1 VPRVAMIACEEIEVV
16 ALEPLELLPLPPPQL
31 LKLKLKHLT
40 QRSEAAMHIS
50 DPCKRMEALLDIAV
64 EHTALASQLLDQ
76 AADVA
81 PEAKEAL
88 LYSDI
93 W

>member
-1 VPRVAMIACEEIEVV
+1 MPQVVLIPCEVIELV
-16 ALEPLELLPLPPPQL
+16 ALEPVELLPLSPSQL
-31 LKLKLKHLT
+31 LKLKLKHLA
-40 QRSEAAMHIS
+40 QRSEVATHIS

-76 AADVA
+76 AAADA
-81 PEAKEAL
+81 PEAKSTFING
-88 LYSDI
+88 Y